1 MGDKKADVFV
11 VNIRPS
17 RWQDVRDPGTGKLLF
32 RYDSTR
38 RVVEIKHKHQRTI
51 EVSLTDLEK

>member
-1 MGDKKADVFV
+1 VKKPV

-32 RYDSTR
+32 KYNATLH
-38 RVVEIKHKHQRTI
+38 VVEIKHKHQQPVRVDLT
-51 EVSLTDLEK
+51 SLKE